1 MTNDPLMASEVT
13 ATSEKASSR
22 GWMWIL
28 IALAGVSILLVLM
41 CGGIL
46 AALLIPDFSSAR
58 TAARTFSA
66 QNNLKHVGIA
76 FQEYHQAHG
85 QLPMSVMVEETEG
98 QQKQVS
104 WRVSLLPFLLDE
116 GMTELYDTDAQI
128 SVEGGVS
135 DPSLGCPVYY
145 RNDFFDTDVTSQEAC
160 VFVVNNSEG
169 VMDENAVV
177 SFDDVTDGADSTLL
191 VVSLFDRSV
200 PWSNP
205 EDLDLGQLQAAFSN
219 ASREQPILV
228 LFCDGSVEAFSE
240 PISPG
245 RVRAMVTK
253 AGND

>member
-28 IALAGVSILLVLM
+28 IALAGVAILLVLM
-41 CGGIL
+41 CAGVL
-46 AALLIPDFSSAR
+46 AALLIPAVSSAR
-58 TAARTFSA
+58 TAARTVSA
-66 QNNLKHVGIA
+66 QNNLKLVGIA

-85 QLPMSVMVEETEG
+85 QLPLSVMAEETEG

-116 GMTELYDTDAQI
+116 GMAGLYDTDEQI
-128 SVEGGVS
+128 SVEGEGS
-135 DPSLGCPVYY
+135 DPSLGCPIYY
-145 RNDFFDTDVTSQEAC
+145 RNDLFDTDVTSQEAC
-160 VFVVNNSEG
+160 VFVVNDPEG
-169 VMDENAVV
+169 VMDKDAVV

-191 VVSLFDRSV
+191 AVSLSDRSV

-205 EDLDLGQLQAAFSN
+205 EDLDLGQLQVAFSN
-219 ASREQPILV
+219 ASREQPVLV
-228 LFCDGSVEAFSE
+228 LFCDGSVEAFRE